1 MVEILLNYFYRYF
14 LFIKNNNITLKGKL
28 KIKNKPL
35 VHILDGSSLIIGENV
50 ALNSKNSKY
59 HVNMFA
65 PVKIYTDSIEAK
77 IEIGNNTRIHGS
89 CLHAYESIEIG
100 ENCLI
105 ATNCQIFDG
114 SGHNTSLD
122 DPSKRLETSGAV
134 KPITV
139 GNNCW
144 IGTSVIILP
153 GTKLGNNCIVAAGS
167 IVNGEFKNNSLIGG
181 NPAKFIRLVK

>member
-89 CLHAYESIEIG
+89 CLHAYDTIQIG

-105 ATNCQIFDG
+105 AANCQIFDR
-114 SGHNTSLD
+114 SGHDTLSD
-122 DPSKRLETSGAV
+122 KPSKRVNSHGIA
-134 KPITV
+134 KPILI

-144 IGTSVIILP
+144 IGTSAIILP
-153 GTKLGNNCIVAAGS
+153 GTILGNNCVVAAGS
-167 IVNGEFKNNSLIGG
+167 IVNGVFKNNSLIGG
-181 NPAKFIRLVK
+181 NPAKLIKLI